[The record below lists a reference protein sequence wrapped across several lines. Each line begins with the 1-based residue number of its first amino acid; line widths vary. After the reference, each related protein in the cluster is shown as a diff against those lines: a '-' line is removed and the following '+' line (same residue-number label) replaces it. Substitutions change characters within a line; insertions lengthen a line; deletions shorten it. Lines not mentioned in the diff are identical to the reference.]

1 MELHELDLSIPG
13 LRNNL
18 AVHGFAISSK
28 LITAFDLAVVFY
40 STIRVGALQ
49 ADPESKM
56 WRGFVLPSM
65 CGCVGTLF

>member
-1 MELHELDLSIPG
+1 MELHELDLSILG
-13 LRNNL
+13 LRNDP

-56 WRGFVLPSM
+56 WRDFSM